1 MAMIKLQG
9 KTKIQSKTIF
19 DSGPTA
25 ASVAAAYISAVEAAD
40 GEALEAGVATAYTD
54 FIAGLWADGLWN
66 SLKASCIL
74 AGARTL
80 NGALVPLVGTAP
92 TNNNFVSGDYNR
104 ETGLKGNAST
114 KHLNS
119 NRAANADPQNDSHFS
134 VWVSTPSTTT
144 GNYYFGS
151 MQTTPTLVGSA
162 ISSNVTVACS
172 NRLDS
177 VANLGNPTGTG
188 FAGVARSSS
197 SGFNTRWVGINRNFS
212 FASATNTSSNFLI
225 FSTNFNGNP
234 LGRTTGR
241 LSFYSIGES
250 LDLAL
255 LDTRVSNLM
264 TAIEAAI

>member
-1 MAMIKLQG
+1 MALIKIEGKTKFQG
-9 KTKIQSKTIF
+9 KTII
-19 DSGPTA
+19 DGGPTA
-25 ASVAAAYISAVEAAD
+25 ASTAEAYIAAVEAAD
-40 GEALEAGVATAYTD
+40 GESLESGVAQAYTD
-54 FIAGLWADGLWN
+54 FITGLWTDGTWS
-66 SLKASCIL
+66 SLKAACIM

-80 NGALVPLVGTAP
+80 DGALVPLVGTAP

-144 GNYYFGS
+144 GNFYLGS
-151 MQTTPTLVGSA
+151 AQTTPTNVGNT
-162 ISSNVTVACS
+162 ISSTVTVS
-172 NRLDS
+172 TRNILSS

-197 SGFNTRWVGINRNFS
+197 SGFNSRWVGINRNFS
-212 FASATNTSSNFLI
+212 FASTTNTSSNFLI
-225 FSTNFNGNP
+225 FSANLNGNP
-234 LGRTTGR
+234 LNRTNGR